1 MQVAFLLVFQA
12 YIVSNYDIARTRIV
26 TEPNPEGIIFSFAI
40 QFIIDPINEKFL
52 HVHFLS
58 DSKADELKLYP

>member
-12 YIVSNYDIARTRIV
+12 YTMSNYDISRTRIV
-26 TEPNPEGIIFSFAI
+26 TELNPKEIIFSFAI
-40 QFIIDPINEKFL
+40 KFTIDPINEKFL
-52 HVHFLS
+52 HVHFLP